1 MVKILKENIT
11 HAMLTRTTQIK
22 LRSSSDV
29 LLFGVPRSQKIL
41 YENWNWRMRS
51 PRSHI
56 TLNYLLIW
64 CPFIVV

>member
-41 YENWNWRMRS
+41 YEN
-51 PRSHI
+51 
-56 TLNYLLIW
+56 
-64 CPFIVV
+64 